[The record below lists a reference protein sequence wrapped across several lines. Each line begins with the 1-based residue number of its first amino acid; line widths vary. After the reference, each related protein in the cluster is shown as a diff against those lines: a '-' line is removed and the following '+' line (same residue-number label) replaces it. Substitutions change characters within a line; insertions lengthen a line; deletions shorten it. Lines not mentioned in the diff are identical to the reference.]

1 MGGLSSC
8 TSYSQGIVFNYS
20 ASFGHNVGVL
30 LLNSWLNLY
39 YGHLKSR
46 KLNFRRLVNLPKLHA
61 KFECAS

>member
-8 TSYSQGIVFNYS
+8 TSYSQSI